1 MWKINWKKFEIKN
14 PKATEAF
21 ETLCYFL
28 FCRKFNITEG
38 IRTDF
43 NQVGLE
49 TEPVKDEN
57 GKYWGFQS
65 KYFDKQTDYANIES
79 SIKKALDNYPHLNY
93 IIIYLNQAA
102 RTSCKNGEKIE
113 NLCKAAGVQVEWF
126 LPNNFLVSLNQVMD
140 YLNYNMKNGGLY
152 IVYHM
157 MKLHNLDRFKKL
169 ATNSVLKV
177 LNDPKNY
184 RDIGYESTSNV
195 MFMLAFII
203 SEIDEKVSCEILL
216 QGICNGMLRMNERKD
231 TIGDYK
237 LLEGLEELLK
247 NNWLS
252 EQQLKEYLD
261 RIILIANKMD
271 IYHIDN
277 DVHGQLIE
285 ILLKYDGCGSIT
297 KSKSKRKYDE
307 ISSGA
312 GWRS

>member
-1 MWKINWKKFEIKN
+1 
-14 PKATEAF
+14 
-21 ETLCYFL
+21 
-28 FCRKFNITEG
+28 
-38 IRTDF
+38 
-43 NQVGLE
+43 
-49 TEPVKDEN
+49 
-57 GKYWGFQS
+57 
-65 KYFDKQTDYANIES
+65 
-79 SIKKALDNYPHLNY
+79 
-93 IIIYLNQAA
+93 
-102 RTSCKNGEKIE
+102 
-113 NLCKAAGVQVEWF
+113 
-126 LPNNFLVSLNQVMD
+126 
-140 YLNYNMKNGGLY
+140 
-152 IVYHM
+152 M

-285 ILLKYDGCGSIT
+285 ILLKYNFEMAEYYY
-297 KSKSKRKYDE
+297 RE
-307 ISSGA
+307 L
-312 GWRS
+312 